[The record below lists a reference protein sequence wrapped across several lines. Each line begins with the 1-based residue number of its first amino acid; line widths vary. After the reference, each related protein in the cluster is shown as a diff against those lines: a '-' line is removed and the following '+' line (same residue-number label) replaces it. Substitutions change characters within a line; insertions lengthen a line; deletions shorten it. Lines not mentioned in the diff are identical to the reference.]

1 MVDDRLENAL
11 DYKIKYTVGPVMKE
25 YMAKIY
31 KKTTFYH
38 GCRNVYVLNFNLD
51 MWIY

>member
-11 DYKIKYTVGPVMKE
+11 DYKYTVGPVMKE

-31 KKTTFYH
+31 KIIRLHFTVAVGTFTY
-38 GCRNVYVLNFNLD
+38 
-51 MWIY
+51 